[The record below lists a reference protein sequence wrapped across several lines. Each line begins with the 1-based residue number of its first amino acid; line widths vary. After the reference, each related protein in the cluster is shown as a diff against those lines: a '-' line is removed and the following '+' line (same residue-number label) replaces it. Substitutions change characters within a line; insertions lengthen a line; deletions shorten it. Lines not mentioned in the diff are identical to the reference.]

1 MKKVSIVLSILLLL
15 GITTSCTPPKLP
27 WRTIRKPNKLT
38 NGEEQV
44 NRLTIST
51 SKTTLSEGKINLML
65 GSGALLLALFAVAT
79 TNAEIQTINN
89 CIKIIASTLII
100 GKLAPEI
107 FRKW

>member
-15 GITTSCTPPKLP
+15 GITTSCTPLKLP
-27 WRTIRKPNKLT
+27 FRKPNKLT